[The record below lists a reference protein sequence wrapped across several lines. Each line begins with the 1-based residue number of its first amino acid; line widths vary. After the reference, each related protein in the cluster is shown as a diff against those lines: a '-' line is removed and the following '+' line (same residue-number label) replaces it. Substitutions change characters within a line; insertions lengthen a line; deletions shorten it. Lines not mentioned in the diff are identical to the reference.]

1 MAARRTSRS
10 RPRRRLAAVALALAA
25 LIVLVAP
32 AAADPPA
39 VVQTPPDIT
48 AEATSASGATV
59 SFDISSDATDEN
71 GTPTWSC
78 SPGSGSVFPFGSTPV
93 SCTFSD
99 PVTNETT
106 PVGFNVIVQ
115 DTTPPAMSG
124 TPSDITVEG
133 GSSGAAVTYSAPTAN
148 DIVDGSVPVNCAPG
162 SGSNFP
168 VTTTTVT
175 CTATDGHGNSA
186 QTSFNVTVQDTAPT
200 ISGTPANIAT
210 QATSASGA
218 TVTYT
223 PPTATAGGGGSAPVS
238 CQPGS
243 GSVFA
248 ITTTTVT
255 CTATDSYGNSSQKT
269 FSVTVQDTTA
279 PVISGTP
286 ANITAQGGATGVAV
300 TYASPTATD
309 AVDGTDPV
317 GCAPASGSTFP
328 VATTTVTCTA
338 TDAHGNSAH
347 TTFTVTV
354 QDTPPVI
361 TGTPANI
368 TAQGGSTGV
377 AVTYTSPT
385 ATAAGGASV
394 PVGCVP
400 ASGSTFPVATTTV
413 TCTATD
419 THGNS
424 AHTTFTVTV
433 QDTPPVI
440 TGTPANITA
449 QAANASGAVVTFAT
463 PSATDASNAK
473 VAVICAPASGSTFAI
488 ATTTD
493 TCTATDSH
501 GNASHTTFTVTVQDT
516 TAPVLTLPT
525 AMTVSAVGPSGA
537 PVAYAVSATDAVSG
551 PATVT
556 CSPASGATFPLG
568 TTTVNCS
575 APDTHGNTATG
586 SFTVTV
592 SDTLPPLLN
601 VPGTI
606 AVQATSSSGAAVPF
620 LVTALD
626 AVDGTVTPSCSPAS
640 GATFPLGQTTVTC
653 TAKDKAGNTASESFL
668 VSVTTAP
675 PPPPGPDHT
684 PPALNVP
691 APFTAFAQGPKGAA
705 VVFSTSAVDVADGSV
720 PVTCAP
726 ASGSVFLIGA
736 TTVRCS
742 AQDSHG
748 NMATKSFT
756 VLVVDKTPPP
766 AVVGLTVLAK
776 SGDTQLSWQTP
787 NSPDIDHIEVVRTKL
802 PNGSPIVLFKGHAS
816 SFTDTHA
823 LNGVRYRYTVYSVD
837 SIGNRAGLE
846 VIVEPAPVVLVK
858 PADGA
863 KLTHAPVLLW
873 VPAAKADYYNLQLYR
888 NGAKVLSVWPSTNQY
903 SLGSTWKF
911 AGKNLKLVPG
921 SYRWYVWPGL
931 GAAASRTFGTLLGSS
946 TFVVTK

>member
-1 MAARRTSRS
+1 MAGRTTSRS
-10 RPRRRLAAVALALAA
+10 RPRRRLAAVAFALAA

-32 AAADPPA
+32 AGADPPNA
-39 VVQTPPDIT
+39 QTPPDIT
-48 AEATSASGATV
+48 AEATSSAGASV
-59 SFDISSDATDEN
+59 SFDISPYATDEN

-78 SPGSGSVFPFGSTPV
+78 NPGPGSVFQIGTTPV

-99 PVTNETT
+99 PVTNEST
-106 PVGFNVIVQ
+106 PVGFNVIVR
-115 DTTPPAMSG
+115 DTTGPTING
-124 TPSDITVEG
+124 TPGNIGVEG
-133 GSSGAAVTYSAPTAN
+133 GSSGAVVTYQNPTAS
-148 DIVDGSVPVNCAPG
+148 DAVDGSDPVNCVPA
-162 SGSNFP
+162 SGSTFA
-168 VTTTTVT
+168 VGTTQVN
-175 CTATDGHGNSA
+175 CSASDAHGNAA
-186 QTSFNVTVQDTAPT
+186 QGTSFSVTVQDTPPA
-200 ISGTPANIAT
+200 ISGTPGPIVT
-210 QATSASGA
+210 QATGASGA
-218 TVTYT
+218 AVSYT
-223 PPTATAGGGGSAPVS
+223 PPTATAGGGGSAPVN

-255 CTATDSYGNSSQKT
+255 CTATDSYGNSSQST

-279 PVISGTP
+279 PTFTAP
-286 ANITAQGGATGVAV
+286 TNITAQGGPTGVAV
-300 TYASPTATD
+300 TYTSPTATD

-317 GCAPASGSTFP
+317 NCLPASGSNFA
-328 VATTTVTCTA
+328 VGTTTVNCTA
-338 TDAHGNSAH
+338 TDAHNNSVQK
-347 TTFTVTV
+347 TFTVTV
-354 QDTPPVI
+354 QATAPTI
-361 TGTPANI
+361 TGVPANI
-368 TAQGGSTGV
+368 TAQGGTTGV

-385 ATAAGGASV
+385 ATAAVTNTSV
-394 PVGCVP
+394 PVSCLP
-400 ASGSTFPVATTTV
+400 ASGSNFAVATTTV

-419 THGNS
+419 THGNV
-424 AHTTFTVTV
+424 ATATFTVTV

-449 QAANASGAVVTFAT
+449 QAANAAGAVVTYAT
-463 PSATDASNAK
+463 PSATDASNAQ
-473 VAVICAPASGSTFAI
+473 VPVICAPASGSTFAI
-488 ATTTD
+488 ATTTV

-501 GNASHTTFTVTVQDT
+501 LNASHTTFTVTVQDT
-516 TAPVLTLPT
+516 TAPVMTLPT
-525 AMTVSAVGPSGA
+525 AMTVSAINASGA

-556 CSPASGATFPLG
+556 CLPASGATFPLG
-568 TTTVNCS
+568 LTTVKCT
-575 APDTHGNTATG
+575 APDTHGNIASG
-586 SFTVTV
+586 SFNVTV
-592 SDTLPPLLN
+592 SDTLAPLLN
-601 VPGTI
+601 VPGTV
-606 AVQATSSSGAAVPF
+606 AVQATSSSGASVPF

-626 AVDGTVTPSCSPAS
+626 NVDGAVTPSCSPAS

-653 TAKDKAGNTASESFL
+653 TAKDKAGNTSSESFF

-705 VVFSTSAVDVADGSV
+705 VVFATSAVDVADGSV
-720 PVTCAP
+720 PVTCSP
-726 ASGSVFLIGA
+726 ASGTVFLVGA

-766 AVVGLTVLAK
+766 AVVGLTVQAK
-776 SGDTQLSWQTP
+776 SGATVLSWQMP
-787 NSPDIDHIEVVRTKL
+787 DSPDIDHIEVVRTKL
-802 PNGSPIVLFKGHAS
+802 PNGTPQVIFKGHAS

-823 LNGVRYRYTVYSVD
+823 LSGVRYRYTVYTVD

-846 VIVEPAPVVLVK
+846 VIVEPTPVVLVK

-863 KLTHAPVLLW
+863 KLKKAPTLLW

-888 NGAKVLSVWPSTNQY
+888 NGTKVLSVWPSTNHY
-903 SLGSTWKF
+903 LLTGTWKF
-911 AGKNLKLVPG
+911 EGKALKLVPG
-921 SYRWYVWPGL
+921 SYRWYVWPGI
-931 GAAASRTFGTLLGSS
+931 GAAASRTFGTLLGTS